1 MSLLSQNL
9 QAFVSIVKNGTVH
22 GAAAELNLTQTA
34 VTQRIRVIESELKT
48 TLFTR
53 SRKGMLLTQEG
64 QSLLRYCKGAID
76 LEGEALSAITKAGIN
91 QSIFLSLAGPTSVMT
106 SRIIYQTVDYYRQ
119 WSQVNLN
126 LIITD
131 TDDRLSLVK
140 SGQATMAIVAP
151 ETVPH
156 ELDSKMLKPD
166 KYVLVA
172 SSQWKGRRLTDILE
186 NEKII
191 DFYENDQTTLNYLK
205 KYDLISKIKKP
216 RLFVNNNEAIIKMF
230 SSGVGFG
237 TLTQEIAKP
246 HIESGDLIVLNSAH
260 VMEDPLALIWYNRPE
275 MPKYFEE
282 LIKAIR

>member
-191 DFYENDQTTLNYLK
+191 DFYESDQTTLNYLK

-246 HIESGDLIVLNSAH
+246 HTESGDLIVLNGAH

>member
-91 QSIFLSLAGPTSVMT
+91 QSVFLSLAGPTSVMT

-191 DFYENDQTTLNYLK
+191 DFYESDQTTLNYLK

-246 HIESGDLIVLNSAH
+246 HIESGDLIVLNGAH

>member
-53 SRKGMLLTQEG
+53 SRNGMLLTQEG

-91 QSIFLSLAGPTSVMT
+91 QSVFLSLAGPTSVMT

-191 DFYENDQTTLNYLK
+191 DFYESDQTTLNYLK

-246 HIESGDLIVLNSAH
+246 HIESGDLIVLNGAH

>member
-246 HIESGDLIVLNSAH
+246 HIESGDLIVLNGAH

>member
-9 QAFVSIVKNGTVH
+9 QAFVSIVKNGTVR

-246 HIESGDLIVLNSAH
+246 HIESGDLIVLNGAH

>member
-9 QAFVSIVKNGTVH
+9 QAFVSIVKTGTVH

-34 VTQRIRVIESELKT
+34 VTQRIRAVEAELKT

-64 QSLLRYCKGAID
+64 QSLLRYCKGSLD
-76 LEGEALSAITKAGIN
+76 LEGEALSSITKAGLN
-91 QSIFLSLAGPTSVMT
+91 EPVFLSLAGPTSVMT
-106 SRIIYQTVDYYRQ
+106 SRILQQTAGYYQQ
-119 WSQVNLN
+119 WPKVFLN

-131 TDDRLSLVK
+131 TDDRLNLVK

-151 ETVPH
+151 ENVPN

-166 KYVLVA
+166 KYILVA
-172 SSQWKGRRLTDILE
+172 SPKWKGRRLNDILE

-191 DFYENDQTTLNYLK
+191 DFYESDQTTLNYLK
-205 KYDLISKIKKP
+205 KHDLISKIKNP
-216 RLFVNNNEAIIKMF
+216 RLFINNNEAIIQMF
-230 SSGVGFG
+230 SDAVGFG

-246 HIESGDLIVLNSAH
+246 FLDSEKLITLNSGLI
-260 VMEDPLALIWYNRPE
+260 MEDPLALIWYNRPE
-275 MPKYFEE
+275 LPKYFEE
-282 LIKAIR
+282 LLKVIR

>member
-191 DFYENDQTTLNYLK
+191 DFYESDQTTLNYLK

-246 HIESGDLIVLNSAH
+246 HIESGDLIVLNGAH

>member
-76 LEGEALSAITKAGIN
+76 LEGEALAAITKAGIN

-106 SRIIYQTVDYYRQ
+106 SRVIHQTTDYYRQ

-140 SGQATMAIVAP
+140 SGQATMAIVSP
-151 ETVPH
+151 EIVPH
-156 ELDSKMLKPD
+156 ELNSKMLKPD
-166 KYVLVA
+166 KYILVA
-172 SSQWKGRRLTDILE
+172 SSQWKGRRLVDVLE

-191 DFYENDQTTLNYLK
+191 DFYESDQTTLNYLK

-216 RLFVNNNEAIIKMF
+216 RLFVNNNEAIVKMF
-230 SSGVGFG
+230 SRGVGFG

-246 HIESGDLIVLNSAH
+246 HLESGELIALNGSH

-282 LIKAIR
+282 LIKVIR